1 MNCTHQRTI
10 AANAWL
16 FDIQELQDS
25 LAISTSTNQIHLVDK
40 ETLTTRSILSRAHD
54 DVITG
59 LACSA
64 NRSELFSV
72 SRDGVLRCWDP
83 RIHNNKPVRS
93 YNAPTGILSVSHH
106 KTLDRIA
113 IGTEM
118 KGNDCWV
125 NIYDSRSPNALLSY
139 SESHSEDVTSLYW
152 HPTNN
157 LLLSGGGDGIVNLFD
172 TTVLDEDDAVLQVL
186 NHGASVHIAQFL
198 GKNEVMCISHMETGS
213 LYQLSYAQE
222 DNPRDQVREYGD
234 LRAKVSTDYCI
245 SMDTSSTNP
254 TLYCASNDGT
264 FSAVPFD
271 ALSLDFKPL
280 DRLDAAG
287 CGTEVIRSVCRVS
300 NALSHGGEV
309 VYTASEDGILR
320 AFGSTSSLIAD
331 EQKLQRRKERRESKL
346 AERREKKRFE
356 PY

>member
-1 MNCTHQRTI
+1 MNCTHSRTI

-16 FDIQELQDS
+16 FDIQELQES

-40 ETLTTRSILSRAHD
+40 ETLTTRNVLGRAHD

-59 LACSA
+59 LASSA

-83 RIHNNKPVRS
+83 RTNNKPVRS
-93 YNAPTGILSVSHH
+93 YNAPTGILSLAHH
-106 KTLDRIA
+106 RTLDRVA

-125 NIYDSRSPNALLSY
+125 NIYDSRSPNALISY
-139 SESHSEDVTSLYW
+139 SESHSEDVTSLCW
-152 HPTNN
+152 HPTNSM
-157 LLLSGGGDGIVNLFD
+157 LLSGGGDGIVNLFE
-172 TTVLDEDDAVLQVL
+172 TTVPDEDDAVLQVL
-186 NHGASVHIAQFL
+186 NHGASVHIAHFL
-198 GKNEVMCISHMETGS
+198 GKNEVICISHMETGS
-213 LYQLSYAQE
+213 LYQLNYAQE
-222 DNPRDQVREYGD
+222 DNPRDSVREYGD
-234 LRAKVSTDYCI
+234 LRSRLTTDYCI
-245 SMDTSSTNP
+245 GLETSGANP
-254 TLYCASNDGT
+254 TLYCASNEGT

-271 ALSLDFKPL
+271 QLSLEFRPA
-280 DRLDAAG
+280 DRLDAVN

-320 AFGSTSSLIAD
+320 AYGSTSSLVAD

-346 AERREKKRFE
+346 AEKREKKRFE

>member
-1 MNCTHQRTI
+1 MNCTHSRVV
-10 AANAWL
+10 AGNAWL

-40 ETLTTRSILSRAHD
+40 ETLATRNVLQRAHD

-59 LACSA
+59 LAASA
-64 NRSELFSV
+64 TRAELFSA

-83 RIHNNKPVRS
+83 RTNKPVRS
-93 YNAPTGILSVSHH
+93 YTAPTGILSLAHH
-106 KTLDRIA
+106 RTLDRVA
-113 IGTEM
+113 VGTEM

-125 NIYDSRSPNALLSY
+125 NVYDSRSTSPLISY
-139 SESHSEDVTSLYW
+139 TESHSEDVTSLCW
-152 HPTNN
+152 HPSNN

-172 TTVLDEDDAVLQVL
+172 TTISDEDDAVLQVL
-186 NHGASVHIAQFL
+186 NHGASVHVAQFL
-198 GKNEVMCISHMETGS
+198 GKNEVMCISHMETAS
-213 LYQLSYAQE
+213 LYRLSYAQE
-222 DNPRDQVREYGD
+222 NAPRDEVKEYGD
-234 LRAKVSTDYCI
+234 LRSRLSTDYCI
-245 SMDTSSTNP
+245 SMDTGTNP
-254 TLYCASNDGT
+254 RLYCASNDGT
-264 FSAVPFD
+264 FSTIPFD
-271 ALSLDFKPL
+271 ALSLDFRPA
-280 DRLDAAG
+280 DRLDATG

-300 NALSHGGEV
+300 NALTHGAEV

-320 AFGSTSSLIAD
+320 AFGSASALMAD